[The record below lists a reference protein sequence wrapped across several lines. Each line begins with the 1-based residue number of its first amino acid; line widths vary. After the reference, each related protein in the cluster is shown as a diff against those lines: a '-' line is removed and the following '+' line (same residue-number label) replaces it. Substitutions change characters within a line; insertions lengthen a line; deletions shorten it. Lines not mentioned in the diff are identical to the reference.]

1 VREDK
6 PTNNTADNI
15 TRRKRNVDI
24 EGLKFTEPCSLEED
38 NGESEEGISTENLS
52 CPYNTVL
59 FKTLLV
65 SDVI

>member
-15 TRRKRNVDI
+15 TRGKRNVDV
-24 EGLKFTEPCSLEED
+24 EGLNFTETCSLEED
-38 NGESEEGISTENLS
+38 NRESEEGISTENLS

-59 FKTLLV
+59 LEILLV